1 MLITTPGIVLHST
14 KYAETSLIVKIFTEA
29 QGVQSF
35 IVKGAFGKKS
45 RVRASFFSPLSIVN
59 ITYDDHYE
67 NSLKYIKDISRKS
80 EMPLF
85 DPAKSAILV
94 FYNELLYKLL
104 FDAGPDQILFH
115 FLETEIEKV
124 SDENERLADLP
135 IRFLIQLSII
145 LGFFPE
151 NNYSEKDCY
160 FSLEACRFQN
170 FYIDDKCYV
179 PLEESRY
186 LHLLMAGDVCHA
198 DREVRNNLLSALIEY
213 YKIHNEQIRDIE
225 SAAILSTVLHD

>member
-14 KYAETSLIVKIFTEA
+14 KYAETSLIVKIYTEA
-29 QGVQSF
+29 HGVQSF

-85 DPAKSAILV
+85 DPARSAILI

-115 FLETEIEKV
+115 FLIAEIEKV
-124 SDENERLADLP
+124 NDDNVVLADLP

-151 NNYSEKDCY
+151 NNYSEKECY
-160 FSLEACRFQN
+160 FSLDACRFQS
-170 FYIDDKCYV
+170 FYIDDKSYI
-179 PLEESRY
+179 PQEESHY
-186 LHLLMAGDVCHA
+186 LSMLMNGEDCNVGRHT
-198 DREVRNNLLSALIEY
+198 RNNLLYALIEY
-213 YKIHNEQIRDIE
+213 YKMHNEQIRDIE
-225 SAAILSTVLHD
+225 SAEILSTILHD